1 MNEFLTGLPV
11 LAGGEAQMLVL
22 AGLFVGIL
30 MVTLGGALAIADRD
44 NVKRRMTL
52 AQGDQRA
59 AAVEVRRH
67 AAAEG
72 STSSKLARFV
82 APSDERERRAV
93 SQRLVQAGFRG
104 AHAVRNYYMIRTG
117 LGLVLPLPLLIGTF
131 AFALNAG
138 SFTVHLPIIG
148 FSVSST
154 LVLLALLVALGFYL
168 PPLFVRRRIKHRQRA
183 IREGFP
189 HALDLMQVAVQAG
202 LGFDAALAKVGEELQ
217 TAHPFLAQEFLMVV
231 LELRAGKPRDRV
243 LQDLALRTGVAE
255 INSFQTVMNQSIRY
269 GTSISDALEVYAKEM
284 RHKRIMRAEE
294 LANQMPVK
302 MSLAMVMFL
311 LPTLFLIFMGPVAIR
326 FIRIISP
333 LLSSF
338 Q

>member
-1 MNEFLTGLPV
+1 MSEILTSLPEI
-11 LAGGEAQMLVL
+11 AGGETQLLVL

-30 MVTLGGALAIADRD
+30 MVTLGGALAVADRD
-44 NVKRRMTL
+44 NVERRLAL
-52 AQGDQRA
+52 AQGEQRA
-59 AAVEVRRH
+59 AAIEVRRN

-72 STSSKLARFV
+72 SSSSKLARFV
-82 APSDERERRAV
+82 APSDERERLAV
-93 SQRLVQAGFRG
+93 RQRLVQAGFRG
-104 AHAVRNYYMIRTG
+104 AHAVRNYYLIRTG
-117 LGLVLPLPLLIGTF
+117 LGLLLPLPLLIGTF

-138 SFTVHLPIIG
+138 SFTVDLPIIG
-148 FSVSST
+148 FSASST
-154 LVLLALLVALGFYL
+154 LILLALLVGVGFYL
-168 PPLFVRRRIKHRQRA
+168 PPLLVRRRIKHRQRA

-217 TAHPFLAQEFLMVV
+217 TAHPFLAEEFLTVN

-243 LQDLALRTGVAE
+243 LQDLAHRTGVEE

-269 GTSISDALEVYAKEM
+269 GTSISDALDVYAKEM

-294 LANQMPVK
+294 LASQMPVK
-302 MSLAMVMFL
+302 MSLVMVAFL

-326 FIRIISP
+326 FMRIISP
-333 LLSSF
+333 LLSGF
-338 Q
+338 E

>member
-1 MNEFLTGLPV
+1 MNEILTGLPD
-11 LAGGEAQMLVL
+11 LAGGETQVLVL

-30 MVTLGGALAIADRD
+30 MVTLGAALAIADRD
-44 NVKRRMTL
+44 QIGRRLAL
-52 AQGDQRA
+52 AQGDHGA
-59 AAVEVRRH
+59 AAIEVRRH
-67 AAAEG
+67 LAGEG
-72 STSSKLARFV
+72 PSSSKLTRFV
-82 APSDERERRAV
+82 APSDERERLAV
-93 SQRLVQAGFRG
+93 RQRLVQAGFRG
-104 AHAVRNYYMIRTG
+104 AHAVRNYYLIRSG

-138 SFTVHLPIIG
+138 SFTVDLPIIG
-148 FSVSST
+148 FSASST

-168 PPLFVRRRIKHRQRA
+168 PPFFLRRRIKLRQRA

-202 LGFDAALAKVGEELQ
+202 LGFDAALARVGEELQ
-217 TAHPFLAQEFLMVV
+217 TAHPFLAEEFLVVV

-243 LQDLALRTGVAE
+243 LQDLALRTGVEE

-269 GTSISDALEVYAKEM
+269 GTSISDALEIYAKEM

-294 LANQMPVK
+294 LASQMPVK
-302 MSLAMVMFL
+302 MSLVMVAFL

-326 FIRIISP
+326 FIRVISP
-333 LLSSF
+333 LLSGF
-338 Q
+338 E

>member
-1 MNEFLTGLPV
+1 MNEILTSLPG
-11 LAGGEAQMLVL
+11 LAGSQTQLLVL

-30 MVTLGGALAIADRD
+30 MVTLGGALALTDRD
-44 NVKRRMTL
+44 NVERRLAL
-52 AQGDQRA
+52 AQADKRA
-59 AAVEVRRH
+59 AVIEVRRH
-67 AAAEG
+67 AAED
-72 STSSKLARFV
+72 SSKLGRFV
-82 APSDERERRAV
+82 APSDERERLAV
-93 SQRLVQAGFRG
+93 RQRLIQAGFRG
-104 AHAVRNYYMIRTG
+104 AHAVRNYYLIRSG
-117 LGLVLPLPLLIGTF
+117 LGLLLPLPLLIGTF

-138 SFTVHLPIIG
+138 SLTVDLPIIG
-148 FSVSST
+148 FRASST
-154 LVLLALLVALGFYL
+154 LSVLALLVGLGFYM

-202 LGFDAALAKVGEELQ
+202 LGFDAALARVGEELQ
-217 TAHPFLAQEFLMVV
+217 NAHPFLAEEFLTVV
-231 LELRAGKPRDRV
+231 LELRAGKSRDRV
-243 LQDLALRTGVAE
+243 LQDLAQRTGVEE

-284 RHKRIMRAEE
+284 RHKRVMRAEE
-294 LANQMPVK
+294 LASQMPVK
-302 MSLAMVMFL
+302 MSLAMVAFL

-326 FIRIISP
+326 FVRIISP

>member
-1 MNEFLTGLPV
+1 MNEILTSLPG
-11 LAGGEAQMLVL
+11 LAGSQTQLLVL

-30 MVTLGGALAIADRD
+30 MVTLGGALALTDRD
-44 NVKRRMTL
+44 NVERRLAL
-52 AQGDQRA
+52 AQADKRA
-59 AAVEVRRH
+59 AVIEVRRH
-67 AAAEG
+67 AAED
-72 STSSKLARFV
+72 SSKLGRFV
-82 APSDERERRAV
+82 APSDERERLAV
-93 SQRLVQAGFRG
+93 RQRLIQAGFRG
-104 AHAVRNYYMIRTG
+104 AHAVRNYYLIRSG
-117 LGLVLPLPLLIGTF
+117 LGLLLPLPLLIGTF
-131 AFALNAG
+131 VFALNAG
-138 SFTVHLPIIG
+138 SLTVDLPIIG
-148 FSVSST
+148 VRASST
-154 LVLLALLVALGFYL
+154 LSVLALLVGLGFYL
-168 PPLFVRRRIKHRQRA
+168 PPLFVRRRIRHRQRA

-217 TAHPFLAQEFLMVV
+217 NAHPFLAEEFLTVV
-231 LELRAGKPRDRV
+231 LELRAGKSRDRV
-243 LQDLALRTGVAE
+243 LQDLAQRTGVEE

-294 LANQMPVK
+294 LASQMPVK
-302 MSLAMVMFL
+302 MSLAMVAFL

-326 FIRIISP
+326 FVRIISP

>member
-1 MNEFLTGLPV
+1 MSDILTGLSELV
-11 LAGGEAQMLVL
+11 GGETQLLVL

-30 MVTLGGALAIADRD
+30 MVTLGSALAISDRD
-44 NVKRRMTL
+44 NVERRL
-52 AQGDQRA
+52 ALAPGDRDA
-59 AAVEVRRH
+59 AAIEVRRH
-67 AAAEG
+67 AAED
-72 STSSKLARFV
+72 SSKLGRFV
-82 APSDERERRAV
+82 APSDERERLAV
-93 SQRLVQAGFRG
+93 RQRLVQAGFRG
-104 AHAVRNYYMIRTG
+104 THAVRNYYLIRTG

-138 SFTVHLPIIG
+138 SLTVDLPIIG
-148 FSVSST
+148 FRASST
-154 LVLLALLVALGFYL
+154 LILLALLVGVGFYL
-168 PPLFVRRRIKHRQRA
+168 PPLFVRRRIRHRQRA

-217 TAHPFLAQEFLMVV
+217 HAHPFLAEEFLMVV
-231 LELRAGKPRDRV
+231 LELRAGKSRDRV
-243 LQDLALRTGVAE
+243 LQDLAQRTGVEE

-294 LANQMPVK
+294 LASQMPVK
-302 MSLAMVMFL
+302 MSLAMVAFL

-326 FIRIISP
+326 FVRVITP
-333 LLSSF
+333 LLSGF

>member
-1 MNEFLTGLPV
+1 MSEILTGLGQ
-11 LAGGEAQMLVL
+11 LAGGEAQAVVL
-22 AGLFVGIL
+22 AGLFLGIL

-44 NVKRRMTL
+44 DVERRLAL
-52 AQGDQRA
+52 AQGDQDA
-59 AAVEVRRH
+59 AAIEVRRH
-67 AAAEG
+67 AAGE
-72 STSSKLARFV
+72 TSSKLSRFV
-82 APSDERERRAV
+82 APSDERERLAV
-93 SQRLVQAGFRG
+93 RQRLIQAGFRG
-104 AHAVRNYYMIRTG
+104 AHAVRNYYLIRTG
-117 LGLVLPLPLLIGTF
+117 LGLLLPLPLLIGTF

-138 SFTVHLPIIG
+138 SLTVELPIIG
-148 FSVSST
+148 FRASST
-154 LVLLALLVALGFYL
+154 LILLALLVAVGFYL

-202 LGFDAALAKVGEELQ
+202 LGFDAALAKVGDELQ
-217 TAHPFLAQEFLMVV
+217 NAHPFLAEEFLMVV
-231 LELRAGKPRDRV
+231 LELRAGKSRDRV
-243 LQDLALRTGVAE
+243 LQDLAHRTGVEE

-294 LANQMPVK
+294 LASQMPVK
-302 MSLAMVMFL
+302 MSLAMVAFL

-326 FIRIISP
+326 FVRVISP

-338 Q
+338 D